1 MSAARSAVALTVPF
15 ASVRCVPASSAVSP
29 YLHARPRKTLVEL
42 LPASGVRW
50 LLPALSRLQAP
61 FVVLVEHG

>member
-29 YLHARPRKTLVEL
+29 YLHAPPRKTLGL

-50 LLPALSRLQAP
+50 LLPALPRFQAP